1 MLNAAAG
8 NCAKS
13 PCPVRPR
20 ESTVITA
27 DPVAP
32 ARRPWQRWVASSA
45 AVAIVAGGV
54 GWAAMPASAAV
65 SADAPVVI
73 NEIYGGG
80 GNSGAPLNRDF
91 VELRNTSDATVSL
104 DGWSVQYASSTG
116 ANWQVTALAGATI
129 EPGGYLLIG
138 QAVGG
143 DAGLPG
149 FTVDI
154 EGSIPMSGTQG
165 KVALVS
171 STTALSGGSGLA
183 QNDTVV
189 DYVGWGNATDFAG
202 SGAAPATTNAT
213 SIARDDVAGNTADNR
228 ADFAAGVPTPQGKAG
243 TAPEQPGEPEQP
255 GDPTTVTIAEIQ
267 STGGRSPLTGQ
278 TVTTEGVVTA
288 HYPTGGYNGYVI
300 QTGGTGGAI
309 DFATHRASDAVFV
322 YSPAAVGEVT
332 PGSTVRVTG
341 VVGDY
346 FGLTQLTVTPG
357 NATEIADAAPVLP
370 ATVAWPTDDA
380 QRQTLESML
389 VQPQEEFV
397 VADNYN
403 LNRFGELVLAT
414 GAETLRQPTDVARP
428 GSDEAAA
435 VAADNAAR
443 RVVLD
448 DGSSTNLGAAG
459 ATPPYI
465 STSEPIRV
473 GARVTFDAPV
483 ILDYRNDSWKLSPVR
498 HVVAGANRD
507 DDITVENTRTAAP
520 AEVGG
525 DVSVASFNVLN
536 YFTTLGIEDGS
547 CQAYT
552 DREGKGTNV
561 RGGCDQRGAWDA
573 ASFARQQEKIVAAIN
588 ALDAS
593 VVGLMEIED
602 SARLGERTDEATAS
616 LVAALNA
623 AAGSERWAFVPS
635 SDELPDAA
643 GRDVIT
649 NAIIYQPSDVER
661 VGEARALGTESDAG
675 EAFQN
680 ARAPIAQAFV
690 PAEGGEPFLF
700 VVNHFKSKGSAGPWA
715 GDADAGDGQ
724 GASNESRVRQARALD
739 AWVERIQGDV
749 DAVLLAGDFNAYS
762 QEDPMQV
769 FYESGYADAGIAFD
783 LADTSYVFQE
793 LSGSLDHVLMNEAAY
808 ERATGADVWNIN
820 AGESIFLEYSR
831 YNYFPVD
838 FHDDGPYRSSDHDPV
853 KVGLSADASA
863 PVEPI
868 DLTLL
873 GINDFHGR
881 ITGVTPAKPA
891 VGETEAQPEVPGTVG
906 FAGTI
911 EELRAAAPDAVLLSA
926 GDNIGASLP
935 ASSLAQDE
943 PTIDVLNALDLRA
956 SAVGN
961 HEFDRGF
968 ADLRDRVIPRADF
981 SHLGANVYASGTTD
995 PQFDEYAL
1003 IESQGLTIGVIGVV
1017 TEETAALVSGAG
1029 IAGLEFGDPVEA
1041 VNRVAADLTDGSGD
1055 QADVIV
1061 ALYHEGAA
1069 DSASDASL
1077 DEAVADSAVFARIVN
1092 ETSPEVDAIYTGHT
1106 HKLYAWS
1113 APIPGMD
1120 RTRPIVQTGSYGEFV
1135 GKVTLSVDPA
1145 SGEVVAHTQEN
1156 VGQTKTPAADLI
1168 ATYPRV
1174 AEVDEIVRKAL
1185 ADFAEIGNTPVA
1197 TISADITSAY
1207 SGGSYVDGAYAGGKR
1222 DDRASESSLGN
1233 LVAESI
1239 RSNLAN
1245 LPNGA
1250 QIGVTNSGGLRA
1262 DLFDTQAEF
1271 GANAVAGVPDGT
1283 VTWGQ
1288 AYAVLPFNNTMALVT
1303 LTGADFVRVLEQQWQ
1318 RDKDGNVPSR
1328 PYLQLGLSDNVSY
1341 TYDDTRPEGSRIT
1354 SVTVDG
1360 QPLDLDAE
1368 YRIGTLSFLASG
1380 SGDNFRAFAAGTD
1393 YVDTGFLDHEAWIDY
1408 LGEQQPVAPSFAKH
1422 AVRVQGVPE
1431 TAAAG
1436 STLELTVSNLDMTS
1450 LGAPQNGAVDV
1461 SLDGSVIASAPVAG
1475 GSAVVAVPLPA
1486 GLPDG
1491 AAELVLTADATET
1504 TVTVPVRIGEPST
1517 EPGTDPGTGAWAQVE
1532 LSTTRVEQG
1541 GFIDVRVS
1549 GLEPGQQI
1557 GATLFSDPIEVR
1569 GIPAADG
1576 SGVTSFRVAIPADFA
1591 VGAHTLRIS
1600 TAGEEPL
1607 EFAISVVRAGQL
1619 AVTGAVTPLGV
1630 LLAGAMLLVAGGVLA
1645 VTRRRSAMPMR

>member
-1 MLNAAAG
+1 M
-8 NCAKS
+8 
-13 PCPVRPR
+13 
-20 ESTVITA
+20 ITA

-32 ARRPWQRWVASSA
+32 ARRPWQRWTASSA
-45 AVAIVAGGV
+45 ALAMAMGGV
-54 GWAAMPASAAV
+54 SLGAMPATAAV
-65 SADAPVVI
+65 SPDAAVVI
-73 NEIYGGG
+73 DEIYGGG

-91 VELRNTSDATVSL
+91 IELRNTSDAAVSL
-104 DGWSVQYASSTG
+104 DGWSVQYTSAAGGAGSSR
-116 ANWQVTALAGATI
+116 WQATSLSGEAI
-129 EPGGYLLIG
+129 APGGSLLVG
-138 QAVGG
+138 QAFGTNR
-143 DAGLPG
+143 DLPS
-149 FTVDI
+149 FAADV
-154 EGSIPMSGTQG
+154 EGTIAMSGTGG
-165 KVALVS
+165 KVALVRG
-171 STTALSGGSGLA
+171 TDPIVGATGVAALE
-183 QNDTVV
+183 NVV
-189 DYVGWGNATDFAG
+189 DVVGWGAATDFAG
-202 SGAAPATTNAT
+202 TAAPATTNST
-213 SIARDDVAGNTADNR
+213 SVARDADATNTGDNG
-228 ADFAAGVPTPQGKAG
+228 ADFRVGAPTPRGA
-243 TAPEQPGEPEQP
+243 APAEPTDPTEPAEPTDPTEPTEPTEPEQP
-255 GDPTTVTIAEIQ
+255 AEPAVVTIADIQ
-267 STGGRSPLTGQ
+267 GTGGRSPLAGQ
-278 TVTTEGVVTA
+278 TVTTEGIVTA

-309 DFATHRASDAVFV
+309 DVATHRASDAVFV
-322 YSPAAVGEVT
+322 YSPAAVGEVSL
-332 PGSTVRVTG
+332 GSTVRVTG

-346 FGLTQLTVTPG
+346 FGLTQLTVGPG
-357 NATEIADAAPVLP
+357 SATAIAAAAPVLP
-370 ATVAWPTDDA
+370 ATVAWTTDDA
-380 QRQTLESML
+380 QRQSLESML
-389 VQPQEEFV
+389 IQPQGDFV

-414 GAETLRQPTDVARP
+414 GTEPLRQPTDVARP
-428 GSDEAAA
+428 GSAEAAA

-465 STSEPIRV
+465 STADPIRV
-473 GARVTFDAPV
+473 GAPVAFDAPV
-483 ILDYRNDSWKLSPVR
+483 ILDYRNNAWKLSPVR
-498 HVVAGANRD
+498 YIVAGENRD
-507 DDITVENTRTAAP
+507 DDITVENTRTTRP

-536 YFTTLGIEDGS
+536 YFTTLGVEDTS
-547 CQAYT
+547 CEAYT
-552 DREGKGTNV
+552 DREGNGTNV

-573 ASFARQQEKIVAAIN
+573 ASFERQQEKIVAAIN

-602 SARLGERTDEATAS
+602 SARLGERADEATAS

-623 AAGSERWAFVPS
+623 AAGTERWAFVPS

-661 VGEARALGTESDAG
+661 VGDARALGTESDAG

-680 ARAPIAQAFV
+680 ARAPIAQAFEPV
-690 PAEGGEPFLF
+690 DGGEPFLF
-700 VVNHFKSKGSAGPWA
+700 AVNHFKSKGSAGPWA

-724 GASNESRVRQARALD
+724 GASNESRVRQARSLD

-749 DAVLLAGDFNAYS
+749 ESVLLAGDFNAYS

-769 FYESGYADAGIAFD
+769 FYESGYVDAGIAFD
-783 LADTSYVFQE
+783 VTDTSYVFQE

-808 ERATGADVWNIN
+808 DRATGADVWNIN

-831 YNYFPVD
+831 YNSFPVD
-838 FHDDGPYRSSDHDPV
+838 FHEGGPYRSSDHDPV
-853 KVGLSADASA
+853 KVGLSAEASA

-881 ITGVTPAKPA
+881 IAGITPPKPA
-891 VGETEAQPEVPGTVG
+891 VGETKAQPEIPGTVG

-911 EELRAAAPDAVLLSA
+911 EELRADAPEAILLSA

-935 ASSLAQDE
+935 ASSLAQDA
-943 PTIDVLNALDLRA
+943 PTIDVLNALELRA

-968 ADLRDRVIPRADF
+968 ADLGDRVIPSADF
-981 SHLGANVYASGTTD
+981 SHLGANVYASGTRE
-995 PQFDEYAL
+995 PQLDEYEL
-1003 IESQGLTIGVIGVV
+1003 IESQGLTVAVVGVV
-1017 TEETAALVSGAG
+1017 TQETASLVSGPG

-1041 VNRVAADLTDGSGD
+1041 VNRVTADLTDGEGE

-1061 ALYHEGAA
+1061 AVYHEGAA
-1069 DSASDASL
+1069 DNASDASL
-1077 DEAVADSAVFARIVN
+1077 ADAVADSAVFDRIVN
-1092 ETSPEVDAIYTGHT
+1092 ETSPDVAAIFTGHT

-1113 APIPGMD
+1113 APIPGTD
-1120 RTRPIVQTGSYGEFV
+1120 RTRPVVQTGSYGEFV
-1135 GKVTLSVDPA
+1135 GKIVLSVDPRTGA
-1145 SGEVVAHTQEN
+1145 VLSHTQEN
-1156 VGQTKTPAADLI
+1156 VGQTKTPAAELI
-1168 ATYPRV
+1168 ATHPRV
-1174 AEVDEIVRKAL
+1174 AEVNEIVQRAL
-1185 ADFAEIGNTPVA
+1185 ADFAEVGNRPVA

-1207 SGGSYVDGAYAGGKR
+1207 SGGAYVDGVYAGGKR
-1222 DDRASESSLGN
+1222 DNRAAESSLGN

-1283 VTWGQ
+1283 ITWGQ

-1341 TYDDTRPEGSRIT
+1341 TFDDTRPEGSRIT

-1393 YVDTGFLDHEAWIDY
+1393 YVDTGFLDHEAWIEY
-1408 LGEQQPVAPSFAKH
+1408 LGEQQPVAPSFTKH

-1461 SLDGSVIASAPVAG
+1461 SLGGEVIASAPVAG
-1475 GSAVVAVPLPA
+1475 GSAVVSVPLPA
-1486 GLPDG
+1486 NLPDG
-1491 AAELVLTADATET
+1491 AAELALTTDATET
-1504 TVTVPVRIGEPST
+1504 TVAIPVRIGEPST

-1541 GFIDVRVS
+1541 GFVDVRVS

-1557 GATLFSDPIEVR
+1557 GATVFSDPIVVR
-1569 GIPAADG
+1569 GIPVADA
-1576 SGVTSFRVAIPADFA
+1576 SGVTSFRIAIPADFA
-1591 VGAHTLRIS
+1591 VGAHTLRI
-1600 TAGEEPL
+1600 TAAGEQPL
-1607 EFAISVVRAGQL
+1607 EFGLTVVRAGQL
-1619 AVTGAVTPLGV
+1619 AVSGAETPLGA
-1630 LLAGAMLLVAGGVLA
+1630 LLAASMLLVAGGVFA
-1645 VTRRRSAMPMR
+1645 ATRRRPTVREG